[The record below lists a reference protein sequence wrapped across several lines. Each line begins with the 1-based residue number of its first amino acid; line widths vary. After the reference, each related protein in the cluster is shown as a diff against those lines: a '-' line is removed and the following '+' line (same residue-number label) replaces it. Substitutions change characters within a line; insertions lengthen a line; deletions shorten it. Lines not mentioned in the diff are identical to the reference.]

1 MELHIIY
8 TESAM
13 LVSKERFSSWRAI
26 QDRYL
31 DFKSSLGPWEAEAVI
46 AYLSDEYADLMPAAS
61 IQIDALLR
69 SEAAT
74 CVLTFQ

>member
-13 LVSKERFSSWRAI
+13 LVSKERFSSWREI
-26 QDRYL
+26 QYRYAG
-31 DFKSSLGPWEAEAVI
+31 FKTSLGPWEDEAVI

-61 IQIDALLR
+61 IQVNGLLG
-69 SEAAT
+69 SEAAG

>member
-13 LVSKERFSSWRAI
+13 LVSKERFSSWREI
-26 QDRYL
+26 QDRYAG
-31 DFKSSLGPWEAEAVI
+31 FKASLGPWEDEAVI
-46 AYLSDEYADLMPAAS
+46 AYLSDEYADLLPAAY
-61 IQIDALLR
+61 IQVNDLLR